1 MILNR
6 VITVFLLPLFL
17 AACSG
22 EKQEEVPPRPVLSM
36 VAKSR
41 ILKTHGFTGTVEA
54 KFSADLGFQVF
65 GRIVSRD
72 VQVGD
77 VVRKGQELARLDAT
91 ELELAVGKA
100 EADIGSSLAKL
111 ELAKLNEQRQA
122 KLLETNASTREQLEE
137 AVQAREAAEA
147 FVKQLRAGLAKAQ
160 EQLGYA
166 TLRAESDGV
175 VSAISGEAGQ
185 VVAAG
190 QPVVTIARLEARDAV
205 VDIPDGFSEIS
216 GQGARFEVAL
226 QANPELK
233 ASGIVRERA
242 PQADPATRTRR
253 IRIEL
258 ENPPSTFRL
267 GSMVT
272 ATPSVS
278 DDLSVW
284 LPESAVGGEKG
295 AEFVWVVDT
304 KNSTVSRRPV
314 KVRTSPGGG
323 LEILDGVQEGERIV
337 TAGVNTLKQA
347 QTVRFTDEKAL

>member
-1 MILNR
+1 MTRNNIIAL
-6 VITVFLLPLFL
+6 IMLTLPL
-17 AACSG
+17 AACSE
-22 EKQEEVPPRPVLSM
+22 EKQADLPPRPVLSM

-41 ILKTHGFTGTVEA
+41 IQKTHGFTGTVEA
-54 KFSADLGFQVF
+54 KFSADIGFQVF
-65 GRIVSRD
+65 GRIISRD

-91 ELELAVGKA
+91 ELELAVSKA
-100 EADIGSSLAKL
+100 EADLGSSLAKL
-111 ELAKLNEQRQA
+111 DLAKLNEQRQA

-137 AVQAREAAEA
+137 AVQGREAAEA
-147 FVKQLRAGLAKAQ
+147 FVKQLRAGLSKAQ

-166 TLRAESDGV
+166 TLRAETDGV

-216 GQGARFEVAL
+216 GQGARFDVAL

-233 ASGIVRERA
+233 ARGVVREAA
-242 PQADPATRTRR
+242 PQADAATRTRR

-258 ENPPSTFRL
+258 DNPPPTFRL

-284 LPESAVGGEKG
+284 LPQSAIGGEKG
-295 AEFVWVVDT
+295 AEFVWVIDP
-304 KNSTVSRRPV
+304 KNSSVSRRPV
-314 KVRTSPGGG
+314 KVRPSPGGG
-323 LEILDGVQEGERIV
+323 LDVLDGVREGERIV
-337 TAGVNTLKQA
+337 TAGVNTLEQA
-347 QTVRFTDEKAL
+347 QTIRFTDEKAL